1 MRYGLFEW
9 HVVPFGL
16 TNTPRVFMYVLNQLF
31 EDMLDQGV
39 VVFLDD
45 ILIYSNIAKQHLVL
59 LRKVLH
65 WL

>member
-31 EDMLDQGV
+31 EDILDQGV
-39 VVFLDD
+39 VVFLED
-45 ILIYSNIAKQHLVL
+45 ILIYSKTA
-59 LRKVLH
+59 
-65 WL
+65 